1 MSLKR
6 INKFLCME
14 EMDMDAVAHVKDS
27 GVYVHESARGVCVV
41 CVRES
46 LCACARMRACINMC
60 VCVVEREREREHVIM
75 CACVFLCVCD
85 VHRSGEGRAGGI

>member
-27 GVYVHESARGVCVV
+27 GVYVHESARRRMCS
-41 CVRES
+41 VREKVYVR
-46 LCACARMRACINMC
+46 ARA
-60 VCVVEREREREHVIM
+60 
-75 CACVFLCVCD
+75 
-85 VHRSGEGRAGGI
+85 

>member
-41 CVRES
+41 CVRNGES
-46 LCACARMRACINMC
+46 LCACERMRACIMYVC
-60 VCVVEREREREHVIM
+60 VCV
-75 CACVFLCVCD
+75 CVC
-85 VHRSGEGRAGGI
+85 VW